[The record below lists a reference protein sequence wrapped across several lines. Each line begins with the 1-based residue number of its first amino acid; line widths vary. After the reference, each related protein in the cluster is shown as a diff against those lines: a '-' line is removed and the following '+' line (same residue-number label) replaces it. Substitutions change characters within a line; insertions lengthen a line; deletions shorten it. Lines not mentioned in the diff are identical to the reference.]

1 MYFEHLGRFN
11 ENIYLSDPGNMCT
24 NKKSHDCDVVKSMII
39 QFMFYDIMSIYT
51 TISRD
56 CSL

>member
-24 NKKSHDCDVVKSMII
+24 NKKSHDCDVV
-39 QFMFYDIMSIYT
+39 T
-51 TISRD
+51 V
-56 CSL
+56 